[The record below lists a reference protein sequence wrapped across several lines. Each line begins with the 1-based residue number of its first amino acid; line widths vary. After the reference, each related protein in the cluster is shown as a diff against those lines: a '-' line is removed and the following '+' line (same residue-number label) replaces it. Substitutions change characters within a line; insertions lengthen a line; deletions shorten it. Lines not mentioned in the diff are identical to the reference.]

1 MLPGVLLI
9 AGVAVLLLG
18 WLPRWSVLAWALF
31 GFALLQAYL
40 GDLLRFPDALSGVSP
55 FWHLP
60 RVPAEQFTAAPGAGR
75 PRAGSGAVRRRRPRP
90 TTTRH
95 RLTAQPVRWSGTA

>member
-60 RVPAEQFTAAPGAGR
+60 RVPAEQFAAAPGLVVLVLALGLCVV
-75 PRAGSGAVRRRRPRP
+75 GVLGVRRRDI
-90 TTTRH
+90 
-95 RLTAQPVRWSGTA
+95 G